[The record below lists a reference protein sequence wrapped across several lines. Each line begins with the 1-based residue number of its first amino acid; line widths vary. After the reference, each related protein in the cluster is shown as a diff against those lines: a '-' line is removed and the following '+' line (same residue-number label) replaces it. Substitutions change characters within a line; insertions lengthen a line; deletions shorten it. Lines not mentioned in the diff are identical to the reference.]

1 LVAVVVNP
9 LQILGVALVV
19 CDLGALVADGV
30 DPYDNEP
37 VAVFVGV
44 NVVDIVTVG
53 EFVGYP
59 LFVVEIVFDVV
70 LVAV

>member
-1 LVAVVVNP
+1 MVAVVVNP

-19 CDLGALVADGV
+19 CDLGALVADG
-30 DPYDNEP
+30 DEPCDSEP

-59 LFVVEIVFDVV
+59 LFVVEIVLDVV
-70 LVAV
+70 PVAV